1 MKKEKNLKNE
11 AVNGFLVST
20 EPRYIEKESDPE
32 KDRYVFAYTITIE
45 NHGDA
50 PAQLLNR
57 LWLIS
62 DGTGTIKTVAGPGV
76 VGKKPMIA
84 PGEAFRYTSAAIIET
99 PVGSM
104 SGHYEFQFADGSL
117 FEVPIPI
124 FSLSVPNMVH

>member
-1 MKKEKNLKNE
+1 M
-11 AVNGFLVST
+11 NGFVIKT

-32 KDRYVFAYTITIE
+32 NERYVFAYTITIE

-50 PAQLLNR
+50 SAQLLNR
-57 LWLIS
+57 RWRVS
-62 DGTGTIKTVAGPGV
+62 DGTGRIQEVNGPGV
-76 VGKKPMIA
+76 VGKQPHIA

-104 SGHYEFQFADGSL
+104 AGHYEFQRVDGSL